1 MNRSNHHPE
10 RDDEELDRL
19 LDNYWDRLNANS
31 VPNPVPDRD
40 LDPEL
45 TEMIH
50 HLQSHDDAQGPT
62 ASFMRR
68 LREDL
73 TMATVDP
80 ISLSPRSSPGAPPA
94 STPAPR
100 TRSTSHQRQT
110 RWRPALELMA
120 AAMLIFALIGGYFG
134 ADRPFFGVSSLWQS
148 DQSSEPEG
156 MLYGNAARTGE
167 MAGPGPDGQP
177 GLRWRI
183 NGFSNAQGIFT
194 APIVAGDTIY
204 TTGQRQDR
212 GSVITITS
220 LSAIDLNTGKTRW
233 SVDLDGMDAGTPSV
247 ANGLVYIGV
256 RFYAVPGAN
265 LATPAPY
272 PTSPGALIA
281 FDATT
286 GVEQWRHTMAAT
298 EAYSPVVA
306 NGSVYVNSMDGSI
319 SALDGRTGAV
329 RWRTP
334 LGNFDGFGSPASPA
348 VADGIVYTA
357 NNDGVLYALNAD
369 SGDVKW
375 VAPTKGNLL
384 QTPVISDGVV
394 YAAASLVSEDERA
407 SQQQGWLAAFN
418 ASDGKALWTRDIGS
432 QPYSSVAVANGHVF
446 LAAGVDRPS
455 FVAYDAATGN
465 IAWTLSDAGNA
476 AFSPSV
482 AGDTIYTGSNAN
494 NRLYALDAT
503 TGQERWAVELSGSVV
518 GPPAVIDGM
527 VIAST
532 RDGRL
537 YAIGGSA
544 VALGTPIATPIP
556 GGDASGL
563 PECTITPHAPW
574 SELDLSGTPAKSLL
588 PVTDAQRHGQPA
600 AAKPGDLP
608 AGQPADGATVA
619 EIQDM
624 LTQAHVCSQRGLDR
638 AAAAFVS
645 DDFLRRPWVN
655 ATLDMN
661 YERSGYTLVSDI
673 LANVALDEVTAD
685 ATRVLP
691 DGRIGVFVPYPATN
705 AGQFLVFVNQDGHWL
720 LDEWIEVRDNP
731 DAMG

>member
-1 MNRSNHHPE
+1 
-10 RDDEELDRL
+10 
-19 LDNYWDRLNANS
+19 
-31 VPNPVPDRD
+31 
-40 LDPEL
+40 
-45 TEMIH
+45 
-50 HLQSHDDAQGPT
+50 
-62 ASFMRR
+62 
-68 LREDL
+68 
-73 TMATVDP
+73 
-80 ISLSPRSSPGAPPA
+80 
-94 STPAPR
+94 
-100 TRSTSHQRQT
+100 
-110 RWRPALELMA
+110 MA

-134 ADRPFFGVSSLWQS
+134 TDRPFFGVSSLWQG
-148 DQSSEPEG
+148 DQSSDPEG

-167 MAGPGPDGQP
+167 MPGPGPDGQP

-183 NGFSNAQGIFT
+183 NGFSNAPGIFT

-233 SVDLDGMDAGTPSV
+233 SVDLDGLDAGTPSV
-247 ANGLVYIGV
+247 ANGSVYIGV
-256 RFYAVPGAN
+256 RFYAVPGAT

-281 FDATT
+281 FDAKT
-286 GVEQWRHTMAAT
+286 GVEQWRHTMAAA

-306 NGSVYVNSMDGSI
+306 DGSVYVNSMDGSI
-319 SALDGRTGAV
+319 SALDGKTGTV
-329 RWRTP
+329 RWRMP

-348 VADGIVYTA
+348 VADGVVYTA

-394 YAAASLVSEDERA
+394 YAAVSLVSEDERA

-418 ASDGKALWTRDIGS
+418 ASNGAELWTREVGS
-432 QPYSSVAVANGHVF
+432 EPYGPPAVADGRVF
-446 LAAGVDRPS
+446 LTVGPRNTS
-455 FVAYDAATGN
+455 LVAYDAATGN
-465 IAWTLSDAGNA
+465 IAWTLNGAGQA
-476 AFSPSV
+476 SYSPSIV
-482 AGDTIYTGSNAN
+482 DGVIYSSSALD
-494 NRLYALDAT
+494 NRLYAIDAS
-503 TGQERWAVELSGSVV
+503 TGQERWNVQLGGSVV
-518 GPPAVIDGM
+518 GSPAVIDGL

-532 RDGRL
+532 RDGGL
-537 YAIGGSA
+537 YALGGSA
-544 VALGTPIATPIP
+544 VQAGTPVATPII

-563 PECTITPHAPW
+563 PECTVEPRAAW
-574 SELDLSGTPAKSLL
+574 SELHLTVEPAKSLL

-600 AAKPGDLP
+600 AAKLGDLP
-608 AGQPADGATVA
+608 AGQPADDARVA
-619 EIQDM
+619 EIKDM
-624 LTQAHVCSQRGLDR
+624 LTQARVCSQRGLDR

-655 ATLDMN
+655 ATLNMN

-673 LANVALDEVTAD
+673 LANVALDAVTAD

-720 LDEWIEVRDNP
+720 LDERIEVRDNP
-731 DAMG
+731 EAMG